1 MLHSF
6 GGPGDAGFPISGL
19 VRDAAGNFYGMVTGL
34 VLKLD
39 SMGKESVL
47 YTFTGLDIQASGD
60 LVQDAAGNLYGTTYY
75 GANGKGTVFKLTTPP
90 DFAVAAFTLSPASVP
105 AGGSATSPL
114 DIIAVSG
121 FNDSVSFACSVSPP
135 SAQAPQCS
143 VNATPGT
150 PATVTVTTSGPS
162 ARATS
167 RSGGELSY
175 ALWLPLLGLV
185 SIGSLGSKQRR
196 IQAMLLGGV
205 LCLGVGSQVACGGG
219 STSSAARGTPAGAYT
234 ITVTG
239 TSGAATGSLIRST
252 STTLQV
258 Q

>member
-1 MLHSF
+1 VLYSF
-6 GGPGDAGFPISGL
+6 GGSEAAGFPTNGL
-19 VRDAAGNFYGMVTGL
+19 VRDAAGNFYGLVSGL

-60 LVQDAAGNLYGTTYY
+60 LVQDAAGNLYGTTYF
-75 GANGKGTVFKLTTPP
+75 GTTGDGTVFKLTTPP
-90 DFAVAAFTLSPASVP
+90 DFAVGAFTLTPAAVP
-105 AGGSATSPL
+105 AGGSASSTL

-121 FNDSVSFACSVSPP
+121 FNDTLTFGCTVSPTP
-135 SAQAPQCS
+135 VQAPECT

-150 PATVTVTTSGPS
+150 AATVTVTTSGTS
-162 ARATS
+162 AHASS

-185 SIGSLGSKQRR
+185 SIGALGSKPRR
-196 IQAMLLGGV
+196 IKAMLLGCA
-205 LCLGVGSQVACGGG
+205 LCLGVASQLACGG
-219 STSSAARGTPAGAYT
+219 SSGGGNKGTPAGEYT

-239 TSGAATGSLIRST
+239 ASSAATGSLMRST